1 MSVDVATFLDGY
13 QQTFQGFDADAIADL
28 FHFPCQVTG
37 DGEPA
42 TVASVPSRE
51 VWLGVLD
58 RVLGGYRAVGVHTAE
73 RIETRVAQLSDHV
86 AQATVRW
93 RLMDERHHLIYEFDA
108 SYTLAD
114 LGRGTRI
121 TAIAQGRKPGS
132 RVILKETFILNPA
145 AQNQ

>member
-1 MSVDVATFLDGY
+1 MSVDVAAFLDGY

-121 TAIAQGRKPGS
+121 TAIAHNETPRLMRAVAARGPG
-132 RVILKETFILNPA
+132 A
-145 AQNQ
+145 

>member
-1 MSVDVATFLDGY
+1 MSVDVAAFLDGY

-28 FHFPCQVTG
+28 FAFPCQVTG

-42 TVASVPSRE
+42 TVASVATRE

-58 RVLGGYRAVGVHTAE
+58 RVLGGYRAVGVQIAE
-73 RIETRVAQLSDHV
+73 RLETRVAQLGDNV

-93 RLMDERHHLIYEFDA
+93 RLMDERHHVIYEFDA

-121 TAIAQGRKPGS
+121 TAVTHNETPRLMRAMAARGPG
-132 RVILKETFILNPA
+132 A
-145 AQNQ
+145 